1 MNLILY
7 GILVILAL
15 FIILLVFNPNISC
28 FGRRVKSPFY
38 PVLRKRT
45 RKKTKTTD
53 YGFDLG
59 GGEKRAQEKVLET
72 RRTTATQDYGF
83 DLGGGGVRQPLRKKA
98 HPGRNRNAEDY
109 GFDLGG
115 ADRKKSQE
123 EKPASK
129 ESEQ

>member
-1 MNLILY
+1 MNLVLY

-28 FGRRVKSPFY
+28 FGKRIKSPFY
-38 PVLRKRT
+38 PVMRKRN

-59 GGEKRAQEKVLET
+59 EGEKQAQEKVLDAK
-72 RRTTATQDYGF
+72 RTTATQDYGF
-83 DLGGGGVRQPLRKKA
+83 DLGAGEARQPLRKKSY
-98 HPGRNRNAEDY
+98 PRQGLRAEDY

-115 ADRKKSQE
+115 ADHKKSQE
-123 EKPASK
+123 EKPAAK
-129 ESEQ
+129 ESDQ